1 VEAAFPAAAVASAEA
16 EPPAAGSAKDGIM
29 KNLASKFLS
38 EPEKQSVEACVKE
51 VEKSTSGEIVPMIV
65 SSSYHYPM
73 SDMIG
78 GLIFALLIAVA
89 VTLVYSIQKSWG
101 GVTAIDLWLFPAVFA
116 VSFLLFHELV
126 KRIPG
131 LKRIFITRAEI
142 TEEVEEAALTSFYR
156 NGLNNTRDRTGI
168 LIFISVFERKALV
181 LADEGI
187 NAKVDTAVWQEVVD
201 LVVNGIKQ
209 RKQTEGICRAVR
221 RCGGLISE
229 HFPIKKD
236 DTNELDNL
244 IVED

>member
-1 VEAAFPAAAVASAEA
+1 
-16 EPPAAGSAKDGIM
+16 M
-29 KNLASKFLS
+29 KNLASKFLTDA
-38 EPEKQSVEACVKE
+38 EKQAVEACVKE
-51 VEKSTSGEIVPMIV
+51 VEKLTSGEIVPMVV

-73 SDMIG
+73 SNVIG
-78 GLIFALLIAVA
+78 GLIFALLISVG
-89 VTLVYSIQKSWG
+89 VTLAYSSQKSWG
-101 GVTAIDLWLFPAVFA
+101 GVTAMDLWLFPAVFA

-131 LKRIFITRAEI
+131 LKRIFVTKAEI

-187 NAKVDTAVWQEVVD
+187 NAKVDTGVWQEVVD
-201 LVVNGIKQ
+201 LVVNSIKGRHQ
-209 RKQTEGICRAVR
+209 AEGICRAVS
-221 RCGGLISE
+221 RCGELIRE
-229 HFPIKKD
+229 HFPIKAD

>member
-1 VEAAFPAAAVASAEA
+1 
-16 EPPAAGSAKDGIM
+16 M
-29 KNLASKFLS
+29 KNLASKFLTD
-38 EPEKQSVEACVKE
+38 EEKHTVEACVEE
-51 VEKSTSGEIVPMIV
+51 VEKRTSGEIVPMVV

-78 GLIFALLIAVA
+78 GLIFALLISTV
-89 VTLVYSIQKSWG
+89 VTLAYSFLKAWG
-101 GVTAIDLWLFPAVFA
+101 GVTATDLWIFPAVFA

-126 KRIPG
+126 KRIPW
-131 LKRIFITRAEI
+131 LKRIFVTKAEI

-168 LIFISVFERKALV
+168 LIFISVFERRAYV

-201 LVVNGIKQ
+201 IVANSIKK
-209 RKQTEGICRAVR
+209 RKQAEGICRAVL
-221 RCGGLISE
+221 RCGELIRE

-236 DTNELDNL
+236 DTDELGNL